1 MLHRSWLHSLRSH
14 TRIYS
19 QLLCTHTCT
28 GKYRVS
34 VNWPHFCPCLAPPT
48 RLGQLLCP
56 SKLTRSCTQT
66 LSIQVL
72 PRQSTMPFAPPSRSS
87 SSRGGSS
94 QSRGAYGS
102 SSSSVRGAARR
113 GANPT
118 GLGAQFSAFKQ
129 AGGPEAFKPGQGG
142 AAAGQSEA
150 LNRFAKASE
159 EESSTPKPATNIP
172 LKMLASMHPARLAAL
187 GHTPESVKAAIAAAA
202 AAAAAGGETSV
213 VSTTT
218 TTTVQNP
225 APPAAAPAATSAFA
239 PAIAAAQPSR
249 PIAPLPSTTA
259 TKPAASVTTTSTT
272 TKTNASALAALEAL
286 ATRAQST
293 SAASKSALGK
303 STPAA
308 PAMRSWKP
316 KPVEKPDEPFG
327 TARPSSSS
335 VSSTPTAPQSLLSR
349 INMDTTTTITTSP
362 TASQSTPMSA
372 STSASGRD
380 LPPHLKHVP
389 VARATPS
396 PPPSASLVPASQR
409 PPVSFSFTSVSK
421 AAPVSS
427 APPPQSKWASPA
439 EVTTS
444 QPTPAPVPVPAAV
457 PKKSRWDVP
466 PEVPSASPVTLTIN
480 GRANANAATAPSSN
494 GTGVNGSGSRSAEP
508 AVVAQPVAQ
517 PSSSAVSNGGG
528 KVLSTN
534 GQTKVSGPLGAD

>member
-1 MLHRSWLHSLRSH
+1 MHTGHSL
-14 TRIYS
+14 
-19 QLLCTHTCT
+19 
-28 GKYRVS
+28 
-34 VNWPHFCPCLAPPT
+34 
-48 RLGQLLCP
+48 
-56 SKLTRSCTQT
+56 
-66 LSIQVL
+66 QVE

-150 LNRFAKASE
+150 LNRFAKATE

-218 TTTVQNP
+218 TTTVQNS

-293 SAASKSALGK
+293 SAAPKSVLGK

-327 TARPSSSS
+327 SARPSSSS
-335 VSSTPTAPQSLLSR
+335 SSSPAPAAASLLSR
-349 INMDTTTTITTSP
+349 ISTGTATTTTTTNP

-372 STSASGRD
+372 STSANGRD

-444 QPTPAPVPVPAAV
+444 QPTPASVPVPTAA

-466 PEVPSASPVTLTIN
+466 SEVPSAPPVTLTIN
-480 GRANANAATAPSSN
+480 GSANAKAATAPSSN
-494 GTGVNGSGSRSAEP
+494 GTGVNGSRSAEP
-508 AVVAQPVAQ
+508 TVVAQPVAQ
-517 PSSSAVSNGGG
+517 PSSSAVSNSGG